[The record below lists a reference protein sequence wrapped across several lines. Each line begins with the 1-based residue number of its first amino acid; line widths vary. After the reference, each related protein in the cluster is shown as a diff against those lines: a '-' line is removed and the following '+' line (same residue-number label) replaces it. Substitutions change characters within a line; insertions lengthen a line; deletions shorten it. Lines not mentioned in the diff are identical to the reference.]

1 LKKQAYKK
9 KNVFYLTFKMF
20 LRFMGMYAPAQGLRV
35 KMYQLAGVKIKKPC
49 VFGSHIFLDVM
60 FPDITIGD
68 DVILAGYDYV
78 LSHSNV
84 LWGLKTGEGGIR
96 PVVIK
101 NGARISINV
110 TILPGVTIGEN
121 AVIGAGAV
129 VTEDIPPNCLAVG
142 VPARPVKFYKTI
154 ENPIL
159 V

>member
-1 LKKQAYKK
+1 VKILKSTRIKDR
-9 KNVFYLTFKMF
+9 NPLSTVWKMF
-20 LRFMGMYAPAQGLRV
+20 LRYMGMNAPSQSLRV
-35 KMYQLAGVKIKKPC
+35 KMYRWAGIKIGDPF
-49 VFGSHIFLDVM
+49 VFGSHIFIDVM
-60 FPDITIGD
+60 FPDISIGD

-84 LWGLKTGEGGIR
+84 LWGYKVGEGGIK

-129 VTEDIPPNCLAVG
+129 VTKDIPDNCLAVG
-142 VPARPVKFYKTI
+142 VPAKPVKFLK
-154 ENPIL
+154 PIDAQ
-159 V
+159 

>member
-1 LKKQAYKK
+1 ML
-9 KNVFYLTFKMF
+9 
-20 LRFMGMYAPAQGLRV
+20 LRFMAMNAPSQSLRMAMYRR
-35 KMYQLAGVKIKKPC
+35 AGVKIKNPY

-68 DVILAGYDYV
+68 DVILAGYDYI

-84 LWGLKTGEGGIR
+84 LWGFKLGEGAVK

-101 NGARISINV
+101 DGARISINV

-142 VPARPVKFYKTI
+142 VPARPVKFYKEIVPQSQPLRVAPVI
-154 ENPIL
+154 ECRE
-159 V
+159 

>member
-1 LKKQAYKK
+1 MKRQPYRD
-9 KNVFYLTFKMF
+9 KNPLRTIWKMF
-20 LRFMGMYAPAQGLRV
+20 LRYAGMNAPSQGLRV
-35 KMYQLAGVKIKKPC
+35 KMYRLAGIKIGSPF
-49 VFGSHIFLDVM
+49 VFGSHVFMDVM

-84 LWGLKTGEGGIR
+84 LWGYKADEGGIR
-96 PVVIK
+96 PVTIK

-129 VTEDIPPNCLAVG
+129 VTKDVPDNCLAVG
-142 VPARPVKFYKTI
+142 VPAKVVKTLK
-154 ENPIL
+154 PISN
-159 V
+159 